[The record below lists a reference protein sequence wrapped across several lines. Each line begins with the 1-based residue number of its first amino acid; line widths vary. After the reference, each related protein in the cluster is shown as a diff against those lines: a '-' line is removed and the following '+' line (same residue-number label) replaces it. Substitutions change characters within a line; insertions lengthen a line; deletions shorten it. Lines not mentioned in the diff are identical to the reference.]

1 MKEDLLLY
9 VTEDNKM
16 TKRLLPN
23 HQYVTDNLID
33 LEQEELF
40 IFEKDQILVKK
51 KETLDLRII
60 PVIMNTLI
68 DDLAQEKKFK
78 EAYELLMRV
87 HQKDKNEI
95 FKLALNSLAAL
106 SPFSQKIVEETQDLQ
121 LMHLAEEQLLKS

>member
-16 TKRLLPN
+16 TIRLLPN

-68 DDLAQEKKFK
+68 DDLAGIDQ
-78 EAYELLMRV
+78 V
-87 HQKDKNEI
+87 
-95 FKLALNSLAAL
+95 
-106 SPFSQKIVEETQDLQ
+106 IVEDKIPPESVEVSVQDSVS
-121 LMHLAEEQLLKS
+121 AR